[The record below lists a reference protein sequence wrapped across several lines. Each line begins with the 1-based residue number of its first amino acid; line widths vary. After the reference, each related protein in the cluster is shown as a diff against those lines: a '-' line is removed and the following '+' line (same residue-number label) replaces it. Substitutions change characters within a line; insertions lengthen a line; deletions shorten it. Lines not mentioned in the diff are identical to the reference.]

1 MEENRKRKL
10 EDILSAAERII
21 KSREEEVK
29 EDLFGSTVD
38 NKTLNEIKEIFES
51 IEKESHDSQLA
62 YDLYYGVIKRLV
74 LKIIPK
80 GDVRDLIQLLICN
93 MLTGVELLR
102 KGQVRGQDSRQ
113 QATAKLNE
121 VADIIMEWSYQPYD
135 YLGLAQVIL
144 DKCKEK
150 GISTEERTILDFVP
164 NKRLL

>member
-1 MEENRKRKL
+1 M
-10 EDILSAAERII
+10 
-21 KSREEEVK
+21 
-29 EDLFGSTVD
+29 
-38 NKTLNEIKEIFES
+38 
-51 IEKESHDSQLA
+51 
-62 YDLYYGVIKRLV
+62 
-74 LKIIPK
+74 
-80 GDVRDLIQLLICN
+80 RDLIQLLICN

-150 GISTEERTILDFVP
+150 GISPEERTILDFVP